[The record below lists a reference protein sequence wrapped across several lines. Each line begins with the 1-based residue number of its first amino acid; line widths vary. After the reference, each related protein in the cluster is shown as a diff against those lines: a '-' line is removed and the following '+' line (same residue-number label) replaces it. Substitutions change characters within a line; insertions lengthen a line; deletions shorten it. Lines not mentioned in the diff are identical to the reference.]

1 MRKRVS
7 RPPRFV
13 AIDNGAVDTLRS
25 MNAKGLLSTLLRAK
39 DGDEVTVEALS
50 KTHDEGRE
58 SLAKAMRIL
67 VDNAFVVKFKIQRLR
82 SEVVELTDGSSA
94 PKRGG
99 SWYTTFS
106 VDSIAFTADDVA
118 VMLDDVL
125 AGGNVKAVRVEPEH
139 LDPRASSARPTA
151 GKPYVGPTCD
161 GTPKPQVAPTYGKP
175 TVGQP
180 TTGRAAAKK
189 IKTVVEEDSL
199 SDARDS
205 RDRSKQDEREA
216 AAPEETSAE
225 GGRTDAAAPAGD
237 VDRVVAAYE
246 AAAGRS
252 VMPRTRARLR
262 RDAAELLAAGRPL
275 AWVAARAAEMPAHG
289 WSDLV
294 QHCERSRVPVQG
306 APPWPG
312 TSGGGWSAAEIEASK
327 AAILARGSGL

>member
-1 MRKRVS
+1 MRKRTS

-25 MNAKGLLSTLLRAK
+25 MTAKGLLSTLLRAK

-58 SLAKAMRIL
+58 SLAKAMRVL
-67 VDNAFVVKFKIQRLR
+67 VDHAFVVKFKVQRRR
-82 SEVVELTDGSSA
+82 SEVVELADGKRET
-94 PKRGG
+94 KRGG

-139 LDPRASSARPTA
+139 LDPRATPERPTT

-161 GTPKPQVAPTYGKP
+161 ETGKPQVGPTYGKP

-189 IKTVVEEDSL
+189 IKTGGEEDSL
-199 SDARDS
+199 SGSRDS
-205 RDRSKQDEREA
+205 GDTPEAGREREA
-216 AAPEETSAE
+216 AAPDPVGADVVVDAYAQAL
-225 GGRTDAAAPAGD
+225 GRPLVNGS
-237 VDRVVAAYE
+237 RE
-246 AAAGRS
+246 
-252 VMPRTRARLR
+252 RLR
-262 RDAAELLAAGRPL
+262 GQAVQLLAAGYPV
-275 AWVAARAAEMPAHG
+275 AWLAARAAEMPANG
-289 WSDLV
+289 WRDLV
-294 QHCERSRVPVQG
+294 QHAETCRVPIPGQAGPADAAAPGGEG
-306 APPWPG
+306 AG
-312 TSGGGWSAAEIEASK
+312 TPEQVAALRARIA
-327 AAILARGSGL
+327 ARGSGL